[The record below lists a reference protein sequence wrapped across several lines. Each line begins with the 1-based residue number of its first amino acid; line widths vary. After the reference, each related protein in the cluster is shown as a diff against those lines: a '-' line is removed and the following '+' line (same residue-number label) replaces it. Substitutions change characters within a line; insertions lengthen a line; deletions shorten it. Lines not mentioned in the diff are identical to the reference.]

1 MPFPES
7 NVVLSFARGRARQV
21 ARALLDLDFQRDR
34 DGLRPHRTFWFGR
47 TKRRLLQQKIDQR
60 VRELITLQKELDSDD
75 PIHRAIEGVRTCHA
89 VRNFGF
95 GHRESA
101 HHAEIAWGQALEQ
114 LERSLSTRAFGAGRR
129 NLHAASEAGIWI
141 NRG

>member
-21 ARALLDLDFQRDR
+21 ARALLDLEFQRDR
-34 DGLRPHRTFWFGR
+34 EGLRAPRAFWFGR
-47 TKRRLLQQKIDQR
+47 TKRRLLRQKIEQC
-60 VRELITLQKELDSDD
+60 VRELITLQKELEPED
-75 PIHRAIEGVRTCHA
+75 PIRHAIEGVRTCHA
-89 VRNFGF
+89 VRSFGF

-101 HHAEIAWGQALEQ
+101 HNAELAWGQALHQ
-114 LERSLSTRAFGAGRR
+114 LERSLSTRSLGSKR
-129 NLHAASEAGIWI
+129 NQRKQASETGIGV